1 MKPLLLRLS
10 RFLLQLAL
18 DESLK
23 RALPAIY
30 KRLDLE
36 LPLMLSNQAPPS
48 RVKGLIASAVADAV
62 GHRATLPEI
71 ETVISLYDPIRAAA
85 AQLTRR

>member
-10 RFLLQLAL
+10 RVLLHLAL

-23 RALPAIY
+23 RALPMIY
-30 KRLDLE
+30 KRLDRE
-36 LPLMLSNQAPPS
+36 IPLLLSNQAPPAA
-48 RVKGLIASAVADAV
+48 VKGLIASAVTDAV
-62 GHRATLPEI
+62 GHRASPPEI

-85 AQLTRR
+85 AQRTRR